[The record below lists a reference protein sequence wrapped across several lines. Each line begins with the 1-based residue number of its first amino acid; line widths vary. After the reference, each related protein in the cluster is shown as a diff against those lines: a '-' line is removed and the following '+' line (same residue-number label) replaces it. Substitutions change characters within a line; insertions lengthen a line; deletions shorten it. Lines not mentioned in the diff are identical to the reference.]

1 MIHLYMPEFQSNQP
15 KKPHTSPDDA
25 LYVIWLKLVR
35 CYTSAKRQR
44 NDILMAFRCQADDG
58 PLLVV
63 FGSPHQLKKP
73 WQIWTP
79 TEKLSVTAPDST
91 IERECFLTRGPY
103 RFCSTNIWTLGWL
116 LTLQQL
122 ITTLSLCLLNVT
134 PRRMNRI
141 RLKLSGLLILLYIHV
156 IASKRVRESK
166 RYCFFANFFLLV
178 Y

>member
-1 MIHLYMPEFQSNQP
+1 
-15 KKPHTSPDDA
+15 
-25 LYVIWLKLVR
+25 
-35 CYTSAKRQR
+35 
-44 NDILMAFRCQADDG
+44 MAFRCQADDG

-91 IERECFLTRGPY
+91 IERECFFARGPY

-141 RLKLSGLLILLYIHV
+141 RLKVSGLLILLYFHV
-156 IASKRVRESK
+156 IASKRVSESK
-166 RYCFFANFFLLV
+166 RAEFCAYYMFQCSLLTKRFKETKSANMNIFRKKKFSLNHL
-178 Y
+178 